1 MKPFIPNDQFD
12 IAGLEACWNYVANM
26 HNEMDEAYF
35 CELASKTF
43 QLFYQYRQSDTVP
56 KELLRLIPVMSCY
69 AMAGVCEPY
78 SVEDIARVVAKELV
92 LQLSAGFKIIKN
104 PDTGRADVC
113 GEWMA
118 VSYMNEYYQID
129 TLRFDLSPIKGRH
142 AIKL

>member
-69 AMAGVCEPY
+69 SMEVVCAPY

-92 LQLSAGFKIIKN
+92 LQLSAGFKMIRK

-129 TLRFDLSPIKGRH
+129 TLRFDLSPIKGRY